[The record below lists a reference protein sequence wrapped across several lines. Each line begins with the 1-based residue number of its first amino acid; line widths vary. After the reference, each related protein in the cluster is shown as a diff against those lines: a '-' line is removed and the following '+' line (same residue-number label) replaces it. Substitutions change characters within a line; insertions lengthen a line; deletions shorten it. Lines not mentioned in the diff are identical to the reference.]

1 MESKNFCNIHCP
13 VEATLNLIGGKYKV
27 LILYNLLLKG
37 TLRFNELNR
46 LISKVTPKVLTNQ
59 LKELE
64 KDGLISKTIYPVIP
78 PKTEYKLTA
87 LGQNLIPIMNAMRDW
102 GKENIYN
109 NK

>member
-13 VEATLNLIGGKYKV
+13 VEATLNLIDGKYKV